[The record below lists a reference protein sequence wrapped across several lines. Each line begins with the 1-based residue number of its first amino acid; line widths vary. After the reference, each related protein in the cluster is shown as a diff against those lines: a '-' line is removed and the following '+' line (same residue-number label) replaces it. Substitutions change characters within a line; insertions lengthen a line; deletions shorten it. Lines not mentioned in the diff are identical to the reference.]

1 MNLDN
6 LEKKLLN
13 AARLDTPSDAV
24 PYAFEKRILA
34 RLTGRTPGDLGTAW
48 LRALWRAAAC
58 SAAIAVVVS
67 AWTLL
72 PSSAKRG
79 SGDLSQDFETTVYAM
94 VDEVNDSW

>member
-6 LEKKLLN
+6 LEKKLLH

-24 PYAFEKRILA
+24 PYAFEKRIMA
-34 RLTGRTPGDLGTAW
+34 RLPGRATGELGASW
-48 LRALWRAAAC
+48 VRALWRAAAC
-58 SAAIAVVVS
+58 SAAIAVVIS

-72 PSSAKRG
+72 PSSGKRG

-94 VDEVNDSW
+94 VDEANDSW